1 MPTSSVI
8 VAFQSI
14 TDKSSLLH
22 EWFNT
27 VPNLPLTLALKG
39 YFSKWVKINREAASK
54 APSVNNDISTPE
66 AAIRTRLLMPL
77 FPK

>member
-8 VAFQSI
+8 VGFQSI

-27 VPNLPLTLALKG
+27 VPNLPLTLALRG
-39 YFSKWVKINREAASK
+39 YFSKWVKINREPASK
-54 APSVNNDISTPE
+54 APTLNNDICTPE
-66 AAIRTRLLMPL
+66 LDC
-77 FPK
+77 